1 MASQKRERIAL
12 ARVGLVGQK
21 CVPAT
26 RARISICGVRAPGS
40 SAILFLFFLIVGSI
54 AARTTIWIR
63 HCAPPTPRARMHG
76 PTAGRRCSH
85 RRLHRGTCH
94 GRGSTATRDACCG
107 TALLPPASSR
117 GGAGLL
123 VSWCSGRR
131 AGEGAWCSWFLG
143 DWVSEATEMARAR
156 VEGRVLCYWRSDRQA
171 EETVTSSLFLGAP
184 MRRERKEERSS
195 LWRLLRG
202 ALGTKR
208 GEDPSQRWRG
218 CAAAIGIRWC
228 RWRRCRWRW
237 GWRVGRR
244 RRGGHSRR
252 ATLPHYH
259 RLASEEEGR
268 VLRQPHCWA
277 PATMRLSPPHA
288 TPCSSSAARREVG
301 WEMRGEKIEVL
312 TCGARMGPTLT
323 QPSSQ
328 IKPRSIPS

>member
-1 MASQKRERIAL
+1 MGR
-12 ARVGLVGQK
+12 K

-26 RARISICGVRAPGS
+26 RARISICGVWAPGS

-54 AARTTIWIR
+54 AARTTLWIR

-85 RRLHRGTCH
+85 RRLHRGTCR
-94 GRGSTATRDACCG
+94 GRGSTATRDARCG
-107 TALLPPASSR
+107 TALLPPASSG

-123 VSWCSGRR
+123 VSRCSGQR

-143 DWVSEATEMARAR
+143 DWGCVATEMARAR
-156 VEGRVLCYWRSDRQA
+156 VGGILFYWRSDRRA

-195 LWRLLRG
+195 LRRLLRG
-202 ALGTKR
+202 TLGTKR

-237 GWRVGRR
+237 G
-244 RRGGHSRR
+244 
-252 ATLPHYH
+252 
-259 RLASEEEGR
+259 
-268 VLRQPHCWA
+268 
-277 PATMRLSPPHA
+277 
-288 TPCSSSAARREVG
+288 
-301 WEMRGEKIEVL
+301 
-312 TCGARMGPTLT
+312 
-323 QPSSQ
+323 
-328 IKPRSIPS
+328 